1 VDDLHVRNDLASCQ
15 EYRTQADAAMAA
27 AEEIT
32 FLRSEAAAAE
42 AARDEAI
49 AAKESAEAA
58 QAAAEA
64 ATTTSSKAAS
74 ASANTNAKAELFI
87 SPSFTPYPTT

>member
-42 AARDEAI
+42 AA
-49 AAKESAEAA
+49 
-58 QAAAEA
+58 
-64 ATTTSSKAAS
+64 TTTSSKAAS
-74 ASANTNAKAELFI
+74 ASANTNTKAELFI